1 MNSKQL
7 SEFLDNH
14 GFNVT
19 LINEDEV
26 ELETWTQSG
35 VNMII
40 TLSPFT
46 VQEFVDYVENFDT
59 DEEFYLHIEDP
70 RYKKTFTV
78 KQAIDDFICF
88 KERLEGLVSKLND
101 LDQAIID

>member
-35 VNMII
+35 
-40 TLSPFT
+40 S
-46 VQEFVDYVENFDT
+46 
-59 DEEFYLHIEDP
+59 
-70 RYKKTFTV
+70 R
-78 KQAIDDFICF
+78 IC
-88 KERLEGLVSKLND
+88 RLCREL
-101 LDQAIID
+101 